1 MKNTNRGRM
10 AHWASNAGFT
20 LIELLTVI
28 AIIAVLA
35 GMTAVAVPQYLNKAQ
50 ETKTKANMQQI
61 TQSLSEY
68 AARVENKFGY
78 PPAYGYIKNESRDQA
93 LPFPSPFGAPY
104 FVTEPYTYTIGLHN
118 ATDVYEVARYTNSFD
133 SNRDGSLSLFEYLPV
148 GVRNPGT
155 DGYIFS
161 DELYTGGNSPMSGAV
176 NERTAQ
182 LASNVRPYAYIPFNS
197 RQLTAARR
205 YWVRLGND
213 DGDYGRVFDTSHPD
227 LNGRIFFP
235 PPNYDGFVLIGNG
248 PGGNDGGIL
257 SVGAPGT
264 EGVDYEPEHRYHV
277 IGLRI
282 AYLATR
288 DKDDDR
294 LLDFSYEDRKQAGN
308 IHILPD
314 GTNGQGPFIKVV
326 Q

>member
-10 AHWASNAGFT
+10 ARWASNAGFT

-35 GMTAVAVPQYLNKAQ
+35 GLTAVAVPQYLNKAQ

-68 AARVENKFGY
+68 SARVENKFGY
-78 PPAYGYIKNESRDQA
+78 PPAYGYIKNESRDVDVSA
-93 LPFPSPFGAPY
+93 MTDLDH
-104 FVTEPYTYTIGLHN
+104 VLEPYTYTIGLHN
-118 ATDVYEVARYTNSFD
+118 ATDVYEVGRYTNSFD
-133 SNRDGSLSLFEYLPV
+133 SNRDGVLSLFEYLPV
-148 GVRNPGT
+148 GTRNPGT

-161 DELYTGGNSPMSGAV
+161 DELYTGGNSPMSGGV

-197 RQLTAARR
+197 RQLTAVRR
-205 YWVRLGND
+205 YWTRLGND

-227 LNGRIFFP
+227 LVGRIFFP

-264 EGVDYEPEHRYHV
+264 IGTDYDARHTYHV

-288 DKDDDR
+288 DKDDDQ